1 MTDVNTS
8 YPDLSSGEISP
19 RLYGRFDLQA
29 FYKGARRIENFKI
42 DVTGMASFRNGT
54 IFSNA
59 TRGNLP
65 AFLFTFKITNSV
77 SFVLEFTNLA
87 VRFYRNGGRVHYTGQ
102 NITGI
107 TKANPAVVTY
117 SGADTYANG
126 DRVWIDG
133 VVGMTEV
140 NGREFTVANVN
151 TGANTFELSGVN
163 STAYTTYTSGGTVEE
178 IVELATPY
186 TTADLFQLKFAQ
198 SGKNLY
204 IAHPSYQPRKLTYTS
219 ATSWAITAHAP
230 IQETFAPTQTIS
242 GITQANP
249 AVLTYNG
256 SDTYSNGDIVYLSGI
271 NGMTELNDERYTVAN
286 VNTGTNTFELS
297 GVNSTGYTAYS
308 SGGLVKEIISSA
320 ASFLTSNEY
329 PSAVGVYEERLVY
342 GGSNNKPNTLYF
354 ARSGEED
361 DFTLGQEADDGME
374 YTISGAAGKI
384 SWMQGT
390 PSFLAVGC
398 AGDVFRVTGG
408 VDDVI
413 TPTSISI
420 RPTNAFG
427 VADIMPSGR
436 GTQVYFSQSNG
447 LTIRSFEYD
456 LQTDGYKPIDMNTI
470 ADHIT
475 KSGVTQ
481 LEYEESRPN
490 VLWATR
496 ADGVLAGMTVESNE
510 SVSGWQRFITS
521 GEIISIASQPRS
533 ASYDQFWVCV
543 KRTING
549 TDKYYMEYFADTA
562 EFSLRTDFYTDSK
575 TTDDTNY
582 RNVHFE
588 EQKQYIH
595 VDSSLSY
602 YGDDYATTTVTPSAV
617 SGSAITMT
625 AGASVF
631 TADMVDRE
639 IWRKS
644 ITGAETGR
652 AKITAYTS
660 GTLVTCEVLET
671 FNSTSAIPAGEWY
684 LTTDSVSGLG
694 HLEARECVVIVDG
707 GQHPA
712 ETVASG
718 AITLDRQAS
727 VVHVGLGYDGYI
739 ETNELEGGGTTGT
752 AQTKQKALSACG
764 IRFLNTLYAKYGTD
778 YYKLN
783 QIEMRTAAMAMDRP
797 PLMFSGD
804 VKLTYANE
812 TNDSQDGGWARS
824 KRVIVAQ
831 DQPFPCNVQLII
843 PYFTVSN

>member
-1 MTDVNTS
+1 MTEVNTS
-8 YPDLSSGEISP
+8 YPDFSNGEISP

-29 FYKGARRIENFKI
+29 FYKGGRRVENFKV
-42 DVTGMASFRNGT
+42 DVTGQAAFRTGT
-54 IFSNA
+54 IFANQSRDN
-59 TRGNLP
+59 NP
-65 AFLFTFKITNSV
+65 AFLYTFKITNDV
-77 SFVLEFTNLA
+77 AFVLEFTNLA
-87 VRFYRNGGRVHYTGQ
+87 VRFFRNGGRVHQAGQ
-102 NITGI
+102 AITGI

-117 SGADTYANG
+117 SGSDTYANG
-126 DRVWIDG
+126 DMVWIDG

-151 TGANTFELSGVN
+151 TGSNTFELSGVN
-163 STAYTTYTSGGTVEE
+163 STGYTTYTSGGTVEE

-219 ATSWAITAHAP
+219 ATSWAIAVHAP

-242 GITQANP
+242 AISQANP
-249 AVLTYNG
+249 AVVTYNG

-308 SGGLVKEIISSA
+308 SGGLIKEIISSA
-320 ASFLTSNEY
+320 ASFLTSGEY
-329 PSAVGVYEERLVY
+329 PGAVGLYEERLVY

-354 ARSGEED
+354 SRSGEED
-361 DFTLGQEADDGME
+361 DFTIGTEADDGME
-374 YTISGAAGKI
+374 YTIAGSANKI

-390 PSFLAVGC
+390 PSFLAIGC
-398 AGDVFRVTGG
+398 AGDVFRATGG
-408 VDDVI
+408 VDEVI

-420 RPTNAFG
+420 RPTNAYG

-436 GTQVYFSQSNG
+436 GTQVYFTQSNG

-475 KSGVTQ
+475 KSGITQ
-481 LEYEESRPN
+481 VEYEEGRPN
-490 VLWATR
+490 VLWCTKSN
-496 ADGVLAGMTVESNE
+496 GELIGMTVESSE
-510 SVSGWQRFITS
+510 SVSGWQRYTTDGEVTS
-521 GEIISIASQPRS
+521 VASQPRS
-533 ASYDQFWVCV
+533 GAYDQLWVCV
-543 KRTING
+543 KRNIGG
-549 TDKYYMEYFADTA
+549 TDKYYIEYFSDVA
-562 EFSLRTDFYTDSK
+562 EFTLRSDYFTGVK
-575 TTDDTNY
+575 ATDDAAY
-582 RNVHFE
+582 RNVQFE

-602 YGDDYATTTVTPSAV
+602 YGDDYATTTMTPSATTGASV
-617 SGSAITMT
+617 TFT
-625 AGASVF
+625 AGSSVF

-644 ITGAETGR
+644 ITGTETGR

-660 GTLVTCEVLET
+660 GTQVTCEILEA

-684 LTTDSVSGLG
+684 LTTDTVTGLS
-694 HLEARECVVIVDG
+694 HLEGKECVVIVDG

-712 ETVASG
+712 ETVSSG
-718 AITLDRQAS
+718 SITLDRQAS
-727 VVHVGLGYDGYI
+727 VIHVGLGYDGYL
-739 ETNELEGGGTTGT
+739 ETNDLEGGGTNGT
-752 AQTKQKALSACG
+752 AQTKPKALVSCG
-764 IRFLNTLYAKYGTD
+764 IRFLNTLYAKYGSG
-778 YYKLN
+778 YYNLN

-797 PLMFSGD
+797 PLMFTGD
-804 VKLTYANE
+804 VKVTYAND
-812 TNDSQDGGWARS
+812 TNDSIDGGWARS
-824 KRVIVAQ
+824 KRVIIAQ
-831 DQPFPCNVQLII
+831 DQPFPCNVQLLV
-843 PYFTVSN
+843 PYFVVSN